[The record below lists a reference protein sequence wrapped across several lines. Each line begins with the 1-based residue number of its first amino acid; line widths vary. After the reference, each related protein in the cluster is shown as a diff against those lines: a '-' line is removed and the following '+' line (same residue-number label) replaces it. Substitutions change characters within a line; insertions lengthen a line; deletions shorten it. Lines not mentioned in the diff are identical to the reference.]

1 MDENSMIFNNS
12 NNLQSVP
19 VGLVGLGKDL
29 EFSKNSISTNVNK
42 NCNKFYNFILKQ
54 QLQKLKKNLKI
65 IRLMVIVPRIFPVF
79 MIIIFYL
86 LLIIKFQQ

>member
-1 MDENSMIFNNS
+1 MIFNNS

-54 QLQKLKKNLKI
+54 QL
-65 IRLMVIVPRIFPVF
+65 
-79 MIIIFYL
+79 
-86 LLIIKFQQ
+86 